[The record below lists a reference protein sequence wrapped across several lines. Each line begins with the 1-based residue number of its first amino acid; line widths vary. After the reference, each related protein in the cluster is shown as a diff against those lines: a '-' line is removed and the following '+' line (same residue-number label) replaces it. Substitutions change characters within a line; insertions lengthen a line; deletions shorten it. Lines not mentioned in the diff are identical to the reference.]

1 MSSYT
6 EFTFKRK
13 LRSWKRKFKL
23 WRTWLYNYLN
33 RHLFGSWQKLGNVR
47 WTFAAWIFIILVSFW
62 GLTSQIITL
71 NQITSQEKPKRGG
84 IYKEALVGQ
93 VKSLNPLFPENNA
106 TESVVSLVFSGLTK
120 VNGNRE
126 IVSDLA
132 EKWEVSEDRK
142 NYTFYLR
149 KNATWHDGVKVTSND
164 IAFTVDRVQNP
175 DTRSPYSANWN
186 GVKYQIIDET
196 TIRFS
201 LPSSYG
207 NFLYNTTLGIL
218 PKHRLDS
225 VASSNLRSYEFN
237 QRPIGTG
244 PYKID
249 LLEVDSSAI
258 NLKAYE
264 KYYIQEPYI
273 SDVIFALF
281 QDSKEAIDSLIRK
294 QVDAVSQ
301 VPPEDVSTVEK
312 IQGINDYRIGLPAY
326 VGAFF
331 NTKNSP
337 MNNLDFRK
345 ALALSTDREGIVKD
359 QLYSEGSVAYYPIPA
374 GFVGFNPSAE
384 KYQLNFDKAK
394 EYYANSKVSN
404 GTNLRLVTLDSAQY
418 KLVANKL
425 AEQWRKLGVN
435 VEVIT
440 ADISNLQQNYIR
452 SRNYDILL
460 YGQNIGIDSDVYS
473 FWHSSQINDP
483 GLNISNYKNADAD
496 KFLEAG
502 RLAKDQAFKA
512 SRYSSFV
519 DIWSKDVPAVII
531 YSPYYN
537 YAQSDRIK
545 GFDAKKIAEPSNRF
559 YNIYNWYLLS
569 N

>member
-1 MSSYT
+1 
-6 EFTFKRK
+6 
-13 LRSWKRKFKL
+13 
-23 WRTWLYNYLN
+23 
-33 RHLFGSWQKLGNVR
+33 
-47 WTFAAWIFIILVSFW
+47 
-62 GLTSQIITL
+62 
-71 NQITSQEKPKRGG
+71 
-84 IYKEALVGQ
+84 
-93 VKSLNPLFPENNA
+93 
-106 TESVVSLVFSGLTK
+106 
-120 VNGNRE
+120 
-126 IVSDLA
+126 
-132 EKWEVSEDRK
+132 
-142 NYTFYLR
+142 
-149 KNATWHDGVKVTSND
+149 
-164 IAFTVDRVQNP
+164 
-175 DTRSPYSANWN
+175 
-186 GVKYQIIDET
+186 
-196 TIRFS
+196 
-201 LPSSYG
+201 
-207 NFLYNTTLGIL
+207 
-218 PKHRLDS
+218 
-225 VASSNLRSYEFN
+225 
-237 QRPIGTG
+237 
-244 PYKID
+244 
-249 LLEVDSSAI
+249 
-258 NLKAYE
+258 
-264 KYYIQEPYI
+264 
-273 SDVIFALF
+273 
-281 QDSKEAIDSLIRK
+281 
-294 QVDAVSQ
+294 
-301 VPPEDVSTVEK
+301 
-312 IQGINDYRIGLPAY
+312 
-326 VGAFF
+326 
-331 NTKNSP
+331 

-384 KYQLNFDKAK
+384 KYQLNIDKAK
-394 EYYANSKVSN
+394 EFYANSKVSN

-425 AEQWRKLGVN
+425 AEQWRRLGVN

-537 YAQSDRIK
+537 YAQSDRVK